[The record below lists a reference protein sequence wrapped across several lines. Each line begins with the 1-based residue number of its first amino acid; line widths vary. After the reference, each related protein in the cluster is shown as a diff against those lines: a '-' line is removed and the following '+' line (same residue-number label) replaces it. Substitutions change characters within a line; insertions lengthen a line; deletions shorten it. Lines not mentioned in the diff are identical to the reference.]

1 MNKYILEQVSPI
13 CNETVEFTNKLYLEL
28 DAIYP
33 KSTLENFVEENPL
46 MKIFIIAFSES
57 GKAVASGALKHYSQG
72 TVEVKR
78 MFVLKEYRGQGI
90 SVQILTELEK
100 IAKEMN
106 YKRIILETGTKQPEA
121 LGLYKKFGY
130 TEIECY
136 GRHADDPTSVCF
148 EKMIT

>member
-1 MNKYILEQVSPI
+1 MNIIYKHVNPKSMEALEL
-13 CNETVEFTNKLYLEL
+13 TNKLFFEL

-33 KSTLENFVEENPL
+33 KSILENFVEENSL

-57 GKAVASGALKHYSQG
+57 SKAIAAGALKHYSQG

-90 SVQILTELEK
+90 SARILSELEK
-100 IAKEMN
+100 TAREMN

-121 LGLYKKFGY
+121 LGLYRKFGY

-136 GRHADDPTSVCF
+136 GRHSDDPTSVCF
-148 EKMIT
+148 EKTIT